1 MRSPNTWLAFAAVSV
16 IIMSSVAFAD
26 KPEKDLLKTTSVGN
40 KKTEVTAKVRPS
52 ALKEAAS
59 GISEKKV
66 KIVTADK
73 RSDVVVSQE
82 ADEKSDIYEA
92 ASQSYEA
99 GAPVSQGN
107 LYYYY
112 YPVAAYPVHADDKVS
127 NTASSGSSVLDSPL
141 IFLLVPLVLLLIAVP
156 VVSLLTSNN
165 R

>member
-16 IIMSSVAFAD
+16 IIMSSMAFAD

-40 KKTEVTAKVRPS
+40 KKTDAKVRPS
-52 ALKEAAS
+52 VTKEATS
-59 GISEKKV
+59 VISDKKV

-73 RSDVVVSQE
+73 RSDVVVPQE

-127 NTASSGSSVLDSPL
+127 NSASSGSSVLDSPL

-156 VVSLLTSNN
+156 VVSLLTSNT

>member
-16 IIMSSVAFAD
+16 IIMSSMAFAD

-40 KKTEVTAKVRPS
+40 KKTDATAKVRPS
-52 ALKEAAS
+52 VTKEATS
-59 GISEKKV
+59 VISDKKV

-73 RSDVVVSQE
+73 RSDVVVPQE

-127 NTASSGSSVLDSPL
+127 NSASSGSSVLDSPL

-156 VVSLLTSNN
+156 VVSLLTSNT